1 MLCRFLSSD
10 GICAGKYEGY
20 ACIRSSCSYWVEAH
34 SCEHHDST
42 GDYCNKHARFG
53 CVGKESC
60 HTLSEY
66 LQAASEAET
75 A

>member
-1 MLCRFLSSD
+1 MLCRYRSPD
-10 GICAGKYEGY
+10 GICVGKYEGY
-20 ACIRSSCSYWVEAH
+20 ACISSSCSYWMEAH
-34 SCEHHDST
+34 NCEHHDGA